1 MFLILEIIIKV
12 YILYIIIK
20 ILTLSDIL
28 VFSAKVAHESASG
41 GLELS
46 HFGSDFSPTKK
57 VKNATSSDISP
68 CGRTTDK
75 TQ

>member
-28 VFSAKVAHESASG
+28 VFSAKVAHESVHPLVVG
-41 GLELS
+41 
-46 HFGSDFSPTKK
+46 
-57 VKNATSSDISP
+57 
-68 CGRTTDK
+68 
-75 TQ
+75 